1 MLFGNIHQLDLI
13 PYTYT
18 KLRKCIEEAVAIAQE
33 NPEGKYPLSDERIF
47 VMVSSTATEATEDR
61 AAEIHKKYID
71 IQILLQGEERFGYS
85 NQLDASFKAIDNLDN
100 DVLFIDHVDHENFVD
115 LSVGDFV
122 VFYPE
127 QIHRP
132 QCAVNSPMPI
142 KKAVIKVPHEIF
154 S

>member
-1 MLFGNIHQLDLI
+1 MLFGNIDQLDLL

-18 KLRKCIEEAVAIAQE
+18 KLRKCIEEAVTIAQE
-33 NPEGKYPLSDERIF
+33 NPEGKYSLSDDRIF
-47 VMVSSTATEATEDR
+47 VMVNATATEPTEQR

-71 IQILLQGEERFGYS
+71 IQILLEGEERFGYS
-85 NQLDASFKAIDNLDN
+85 NQLSDSFKALDKLDN
-100 DVLFIDHVDHENFVD
+100 DVLFIDEVAHENFVD
-115 LSVGDFV
+115 LNAGDFV

-132 QCAVNSPMPI
+132 QCAVNTPMPI
-142 KKAVIKVPHEIF
+142 KKAVVKIPHEIF